1 MSKLIEYDETAR
13 RAMEAG
19 VDKLADAVRVTLGP
33 RGRHVVLAKAFGGP
47 TVTNDGVT
55 VAREIDLEDPFE
67 NLGAQLVKSVATKT
81 NDVAGDGTTT
91 ATVLAQALI
100 KGGLR
105 MVAAGANPIALGVG
119 NRQGRRR
126 GVRGAAGLGHP
137 GVRQGRASRRW
148 QRCRRATQQIGEL
161 VGEAMTKVGHD
172 GVVSVEESSTLS
184 TELEFTE
191 GVGFDKGFLSA
202 YFVTDFDSQEAVLED
217 ALILLH
223 QEKISSL
230 PDLLPMLEKVA
241 EAGKPLLIIAED
253 VEGEALATLVVN
265 SIRKTL
271 KAVAVKA
278 PFFGDR
284 RKAFLEDLA
293 VVTGG
298 QVINP
303 DAGLLLREV
312 GIEVLGS
319 ARRVVVSKDDTII
332 VEGGGSEDA
341 VADRIKQLRAEI
353 EKSDSE
359 WDREKLQERLAKL
372 AGGVAVIKVGAAT
385 ETALKERKESVE
397 DAVAAAKAAVEEG
410 IVAGGGSALIQAAQ
424 GAEEAARVAVRRRGS
439 RRRGV
444 LRGARG
450 AAVLDRHQRRPGRR
464 GRGQQG
470 QRAAGRARA
479 ERGHAELRRL
489 GRRRRDRPRQGHPV
503 RGAQRGV
510 GSPDGAHHRDGD
522 CREARRAGGR
532 SRPRSPPP
540 LSERA
545 SKRSTPAF
553 RRGCFVLLVASQIGP
568 NARTRSGRDP
578 RSSGRS

>member
-47 TVTNDGVT
+47 TITNDGVT

-91 ATVLAQALI
+91 ATVLAQALV

-105 MVAAGANPIALGVG
+105 MVAAGANPIALGAG
-119 NRQGRRR
+119 IGK
-126 GVRGAAGLGHP
+126 AADAVSEALLAAATPVSGKDAIAQ
-137 GVRQGRASRRW
+137 VATVSSRD
-148 QRCRRATQQIGEL
+148 AQIGEL
-161 VGEAMTKVGHD
+161 VGEGMSKVGHE
-172 GVVSVEESSTLS
+172 GVVSVEESSTLG

-191 GVGFDKGFLSA
+191 GVGFDKGFVSA
-202 YFVTDFDSQEAVLED
+202 YFITDFDSQEAVLED

-253 VEGEALATLVVN
+253 IEGEALATLVVN

-271 KAVAVKA
+271 KAVAVKS

-312 GIEVLGS
+312 GTEVLGT

-332 VEGGGSEDA
+332 VEGGGSADA
-341 VADRIKQLRAEI
+341 VANRIKQLRAEI
-353 EKSDSE
+353 DNSDSE

-410 IVAGGGSALIQAAQ
+410 TVAGGGSSLIQARKTLKKLRKSLTGDEALGVDVFS
-424 GAEEAARVAVRRRGS
+424 GALSSPLYWIATNAGLDGAVAVNKVSELPAGHGLNAETLS
-439 RRRGV
+439 YGDLVADGV
-444 LRGARG
+444 IDPVKVTRL
-450 AAVLDRHQRRPGRR
+450 AVLN
-464 GRGQQG
+464 
-470 QRAAGRARA
+470 AGSVARMVLTTETAIVEKPA
-479 ERGHAELRRL
+479 EADEHTHGH
-489 GRRRRDRPRQGHPV
+489 
-503 RGAQRGV
+503 
-510 GSPDGAHHRDGD
+510 HHHH
-522 CREARRAGGR
+522 
-532 SRPRSPPP
+532 
-540 LSERA
+540 
-545 SKRSTPAF
+545 
-553 RRGCFVLLVASQIGP
+553 
-568 NARTRSGRDP
+568 
-578 RSSGRS
+578 